1 MPDGLRLAK
10 LVRATLDD
18 GGATLRWGV
27 TRELATAAGLRPAA
41 VEALHEL
48 LEAAA
53 SSEPV
58 HLRVVL
64 GALQEL
70 GFRPWLQPVVA
81 RIAQRLGGDSPPGR
95 TRWELTW
102 WSLAEAAGGASP
114 GWLPGMRVRAQGH
127 HPLGDYN
134 LGPVIG
140 RGASASVHGAI
151 HHDTG
156 LRVAVKRL
164 HHRLRPSAVAD
175 EARALARMSH
185 PAIVGLYEL
194 GTVSAAEATLAGW
207 DEGAP
212 YLAMEFVDGGTLEER
227 VGQLDAVA
235 VLDVVFG
242 ILEALAHAHAVGVL
256 HLDLK
261 PANILLRSTAD
272 PRPVLSDF
280 GVYSLL
286 GTGIWAYI

>member
-102 WSLAEAAGGASP
+102 WSLAEAAGYRGLVEVEVFQPELWA
-114 GWLPGMRVRAQGH
+114 M
-127 HPLGDYN
+127 
-134 LGPVIG
+134 GP
-140 RGASASVHGAI
+140 AAI
-151 HHDTG
+151 
-156 LRVAVKRL
+156 A
-164 HHRLRPSAVAD
+164 AA
-175 EARALARMSH
+175 AR
-185 PAIVGLYEL
+185 
-194 GTVSAAEATLAGW
+194 
-207 DEGAP
+207 
-212 YLAMEFVDGGTLEER
+212 
-227 VGQLDAVA
+227 DA
-235 VLDVVFG
+235 
-242 ILEALAHAHAVGVL
+242 ALAHG
-256 HLDLK
+256 
-261 PANILLRSTAD
+261 
-272 PRPVLSDF
+272 
-280 GVYSLL
+280 
-286 GTGIWAYI
+286 